1 MKQVFFIMAASAMIM
16 SCTNSKGGEKDKPA
30 ETTKTQA
37 TVSSN
42 ELNRQF
48 DNAWNRKDSAKL
60 VSMLA
65 DDVQLLSAATHMNGR
80 TEVTERFIRHNLPVS
95 SNLQTSVVS
104 TGESDAL
111 AYESGTFSLD
121 VAPPGV
127 KPFVDKG
134 NYSFVW
140 KKQADQSWKVSSIVM
155 EDLPPVAKDK

>member
-1 MKQVFFIMAASAMIM
+1 MKQVFFIVAASAMIM
-16 SCTNSKGGEKDKPA
+16 SCTNSKGEGKDKSA
-30 ETTKTQA
+30 ETNNTTA
-37 TVSSN
+37 TVSSKD
-42 ELNRQF
+42 LNQQF
-48 DNAWNRKDSAKL
+48 DNAWNSKDSSRL

-95 SNLQTSVVS
+95 SNLNTNVVS

-111 AYESGTFSLD
+111 AYESGTFTLD
-121 VAPPGV
+121 VAPPGA
-127 KPFVDKG
+127 KPFVNKG

-155 EDLPPVAKDK
+155 EDLPPVTKDK